1 MTLRQLALAALMLSI
16 AGTLT
21 TIGAAEAATDSVA
34 ERMKTLDPDNDAT
47 MDLAEAN
54 KAGEA
59 KFDSLEGDHDGTL
72 DLKEMISTK
81 VSKETFTHADPDK
94 DGTLTKVEY
103 LTIVAARFKAADPDK
118 DGTVSVAELNTKA
131 GQALLLLLK

>member
-1 MTLRQLALAALMLSI
+1 M
-16 AGTLT
+16 
-21 TIGAAEAATDSVA
+21 
-34 ERMKTLDPDNDAT
+34 
-47 MDLAEAN
+47 
-54 KAGEA
+54 
-59 KFDSLEGDHDGTL
+59 
-72 DLKEMISTK
+72 EMIATK
-81 VSKETFTHADPDK
+81 VSKETFTQADPDK